1 VPDYKP
7 QTIEKKWQDRW
18 RDARAFEVTEDS
30 AKPKFYCLEMFAYP
44 SGHAHVGHVR
54 NYMIGDVVAR
64 MKRMRGFNVL
74 HPFGW
79 DAFGL
84 PAENA
89 AIKAG
94 THPETWT
101 LDNIAHMKGQ
111 LQRLGISYAWE
122 REIATC
128 LPDYYRWNQW
138 VFLKM
143 LERDLAY
150 RRRSNVNWCPSCNT
164 VLANEQV
171 IDGKCWRCG
180 TTVTTRELEQWFFR
194 ITHYAD
200 ELLDASETLT
210 EWPEKVLTMQRN
222 WIGRSEGARV
232 RFALSGPES
241 RLATGNS
248 RLADHANADP
258 KTANSRPPAASGQS
272 PAASRQP
279 LAANR
284 QPPAAIEV
292 FTTRIDTIYGA
303 NFILLAPEHPLV
315 QEWSQAAGAGEFRR
329 TLQRF
334 QSQDRTARMT
344 GEVEKEG
351 FDTGRTAINPFT
363 GKPVPIWVANFVL
376 IEYGTGAVMGVPG
389 HDQRDFEFA
398 KKYSLPITIVVQP
411 EGEKLSVETMTEAKP
426 GAGTLVDSGEF
437 TGLDWEEAN
446 RKMTEAAEA
455 RKIGQG
461 EVQYRLKDWGISR
474 QRYWGTPIPVVYC
487 EACGMVPVPSDSLP
501 VLLPKVVEFS
511 GRGDSPLAQIPEFV
525 NTTCP
530 DCGGP
535 AKRETDTM
543 DTFVDSSWYFFRFCD
558 PKNTDLPFD
567 PEKVRYWGPV
577 DFYSGGVEHA
587 ILHLIYSRFFCR
599 VFRDLA
605 MTNMSEPFT
614 RLLTQGMVLKNGQ
627 VMSKSKGNVV
637 DPDDMIQ
644 KYGADALRLYVMFV
658 APPEKEIEWTD
669 AGLEGSWRF
678 LARVW
683 RLVDQLAETI
693 GGEGIPSPAQLDL
706 NDGERALRRKTHDT
720 IRRVTVDLD
729 PRVHLNTA
737 VSALMELVN
746 ELYAFCGRT
755 NCLRIGQQAGEV
767 STVGTVE
774 RAATVAVLK
783 EGVEALV
790 RMISPFTPHMAEELW
805 ELLGHKGGIA
815 AAGWPTFEEAV
826 AKAEEIVIPVQING
840 KVRARL
846 TVPADTSEDRLRE
859 LALADPQVVRHLEGK
874 AVRKV
879 VVAAGRLVSIVAG

>member
-1 VPDYKP
+1 MPDYKP
-7 QTIEKKWQDRW
+7 QTIEKEWQERW
-18 RDARAFEVTEDS
+18 RESRAFEVTEDPS
-30 AKPKFYCLEMFAYP
+30 KQKFYCLEMFAYP

-89 AIKAG
+89 AIKNG

-101 LDNIAHMKGQ
+101 LENIAHMKGQ

-128 LPDYYRWNQW
+128 LPDYYHWNQW

-150 RRRSNVNWCPSCNT
+150 RRRSTVNWCPSCNT

-171 IDGKCWRCG
+171 IDGACWRCG

-200 ELLDASETLT
+200 ELLDATDTLT
-210 EWPEKVLTMQRN
+210 DWPEKVLTMQQN
-222 WIGRSEGARV
+222 WIGRSEGARI
-232 RFALSGPES
+232 RFALAQAGMRGPGSGVRGSEKS
-241 RLATGNS
+241 RSGSDPRS
-248 RLADHANADP
+248 RTPDP
-258 KTANSRPPAASGQS
+258 GSRTTDPGT
-272 PAASRQP
+272 
-279 LAANR
+279 
-284 QPPAAIEV
+284 IEV

-303 NFILLAPEHPLV
+303 NFLMLAPEHPLV
-315 QEWSQAAGAGEFRR
+315 QEWSTETGADEFRR
-329 TLQRF
+329 NLQRF
-334 QSQDRTARMT
+334 QAQDRNARMI
-344 GEVEKEG
+344 GEIEKEG
-351 FDTGRTAINPFT
+351 FDTGRSAINPFT

-398 KKYSLPITIVVQP
+398 KKYNLPITVVVQP
-411 EGEKLSVETMTEAKP
+411 EGEKLTVETMTEAKP
-426 GAGTLVDSGEF
+426 GAGKLVDSGEYN
-437 TGLDWEEAN
+437 GLDWEEAIH
-446 RKMTEAAEA
+446 KMTVDAEA
-455 RKIGQG
+455 RGIGEG
-461 EVQYRLKDWGISR
+461 TVQYRLKDWGISR

-487 EACGMVPVPSDSLP
+487 ESCGMVPVPTDDLP
-501 VLLPKVVEFS
+501 VMLPKIAEFS
-511 GRGDSPLAQIPEFV
+511 GRGDSPLGQVPEFV

-530 DCGGP
+530 KCGKP
-535 AKRETDTM
+535 ARRETDTM

-558 PKNTDLPFD
+558 PHNAELPFD
-567 PEKVRYWGPV
+567 PEKVAYWGPV

-587 ILHLIYSRFFCR
+587 ILHLIYSRFFTR
-599 VFRDLA
+599 VFRDLG
-605 MTNMSEPFT
+605 MTTLSEPFA

-683 RLVDQLAETI
+683 RMVDSLADTI
-693 GGEGIPSPAQLDL
+693 GGEGIPSPGEVEL
-706 NDGERALRRKTHDT
+706 NETERALRRKTHDT
-720 IRRVTVDLD
+720 IRRVTLDLD

-737 VSALMELVN
+737 ISGLMELVN
-746 ELYAFCGRT
+746 ELYAFC
-755 NCLRIGQQAGEV
+755 NNSDCLRIGQTA
-767 STVGTVE
+767 SDAASVGVVE

-783 EGVEALV
+783 ESVEALV
-790 RMISPFTPHMAEELW
+790 KMISPFAPHMAEELW
-805 ELLGHKGGIA
+805 ERLGHAGGIV
-815 AAGWPTFEEAV
+815 AAGWPTFDEAV
-826 AKAEEIVIPVQING
+826 AKAEEVVIPVQING
-840 KVRARL
+840 KLRARL
-846 TVPADTSEDRLRE
+846 TVSADTSEEGLRQI
-859 LALADPQVVRHLEGK
+859 ALSDPAVVKHLEGK
-874 AVRKV
+874 TVRKV
-879 VVAAGRLVSIVAG
+879 VIANGRLVSIVAG

>member
-1 VPDYKP
+1 MGYNLRIVPDYKP
-7 QTIEKKWQDRW
+7 QSIEKKWQDHW
-18 RDARAFEVTEDS
+18 RDSRAFEVTEDPS
-30 AKPKFYCLEMFAYP
+30 KPKFYCLEMFAYP

-89 AIKAG
+89 AIKNG

-101 LDNIAHMKGQ
+101 LENIAHMKGQ
-111 LQRLGISYAWE
+111 LQRIGISYAWD

-128 LPDYYRWNQW
+128 LPEYYRWNQW

-150 RRRSNVNWCPSCNT
+150 RRRSNVNWCPSCQT

-171 IDGKCWRCG
+171 VDGACWRCG
-180 TTVTTRELEQWFFR
+180 TMVTTRELEQWFFR

-200 ELLDASETLT
+200 ELLEATETLKD
-210 EWPEKVLTMQRN
+210 WPEKVLTMQRN

-232 RFALSGPES
+232 RFALGGEA
-241 RLATGNS
+241 R
-248 RLADHANADP
+248 
-258 KTANSRPPAASGQS
+258 TANREA
-272 PAASRQP
+272 RT
-279 LAANR
+279 ANR
-284 QPPAAIEV
+284 EDIEV

-303 NFILLAPEHPLV
+303 NFLLLAPEHPLV
-315 QEWSQAAGAGEFRR
+315 QQWSREAGADEFRAN
-329 TLQRF
+329 LQRF
-334 QSQDRTARMT
+334 QAQDRTARMT
-344 GEVEKEG
+344 GEIEKEG
-351 FDTGRTAINPFT
+351 FDTGRTAINPYT

-376 IEYGTGAVMGVPG
+376 VEYGTGAVMGVPG

-398 KKYSLPITIVVQP
+398 RKYGLPITVVVQP
-411 EGEKLSVETMTEAKP
+411 ASAQASGGAGPGPLTAETMTQAEP
-426 GAGTLVDSGEF
+426 GAGTLVNSGEF
-437 TGLDWEEAN
+437 TGLDWEEAI
-446 RKMTEAAEA
+446 RRMTQAAKD
-455 RKIGQG
+455 RGIGEG
-461 EVQYRLKDWGISR
+461 TIQYRLKDWGISR

-487 EACGMVPVPSDSLP
+487 DTCGMVPVPTDALP
-501 VLLPKVVEFS
+501 VMLPKIAEFS

-530 DCGGP
+530 RCGAP
-535 AKRETDTM
+535 ARRETDTM

-558 PKNTDLPFD
+558 PQNTELPFD
-567 PEKVRYWGPV
+567 PARVDYWGPV

-599 VFRDLA
+599 VFRDLG
-605 MTNMSEPFT
+605 MTSLSEPFA
-614 RLLTQGMVLKNGQ
+614 RLLTQGMVLKSGQ

-683 RLVDQLAETI
+683 RLVDQLCETI
-693 GGEGIPSPAQLDL
+693 GGEGIPSPAQLEL
-706 NDGERALRRKTHDT
+706 NDAERALRRKTHDT
-720 IRRVTVDLD
+720 IRRVTLDLD

-746 ELYAFCGRT
+746 ELYAFCAKT
-755 NCLRIGQQAGEV
+755 ECLRIGHQSEEV
-767 STVGTVE
+767 TAVGTME
-774 RAATVAVLK
+774 RAATVAVVK
-783 EGVEALV
+783 EAIEALV
-790 RMISPFTPHMAEELW
+790 RMLSPFTPHMAEELW
-805 ELLGHKGGIA
+805 EMLGHPGGIV
-815 AAGWPTFEEAV
+815 AAGWPHFDEHV
-826 AKAEEIVIPVQING
+826 AKAEEVVVPVQING
-840 KVRARL
+840 KLRARL
-846 TVPADTSEDRLRE
+846 TVPADTSEERLRE
-859 LALADPQVVRHLEGK
+859 LALADPQVAKHVEGRT
-874 AVRKV
+874 VRKV
-879 VVAAGRLVSIVAG
+879 VVAGGRLVSVVVA